1 MCRPFPH
8 QLENSHIITP
18 DQIFCAVAK
27 VGPTGTALNSS
38 FQQRD
43 SEAYKQELGRAI
55 LEAAKVIP
63 DGLLVFFPSYSVMN
77 SCLEFW
83 RGKRGGTAAKGE
95 RTTTCLYDQIAAIKT
110 PVVEPQAK
118 GELKAVFQ
126 FAQHVHSLIILDI
139 LCTF

>member
-1 MCRPFPH
+1 M
-8 QLENSHIITP
+8 
-18 DQIFCAVAK
+18 AK
-27 VGPTGTALNSS
+27 VGPTGTGLNSS

-77 SCLEFW
+77 GCLECW
-83 RGKRGGTAAKGE
+83 KGGKKATTAA
-95 RTTTCLYDQIAAIKT
+95 TASLYDQIAAIKT

-118 GELKAVFQ
+118 GELKAVLQ
-126 FAQHVHSLIILDI
+126 SVHYELV
-139 LCTF
+139 C